1 MNELQLFVDYK
12 EGDTLVGDISCD
24 SEHMLDVLPHM
35 AKAIHKKFESYIPSS
50 KLIYLQMDVVCF

>member
-24 SEHMLDVLPHM
+24 SEHMLDVLP
-35 AKAIHKKFESYIPSS
+35 IHKKFESYIPSS
-50 KLIYLQMDVVCF
+50 KLIYLQMDVICF